1 MVSGDRLETTTGA
14 VITSPSR
21 HRTPV
26 TLAVVDED
34 LLDLG
39 AVADLAAAALEH
51 LAQVLGE
58 GADAALEFGHHRGA
72 LFGDGQGEGQAGGA
86 AGRVGPAV
94 GGVDGEEGEHA
105 AHDGVLLL
113 VRQVAVDDVHGRAE

>member
-14 VITSPSR
+14 VIGF
-21 HRTPV
+21 
-26 TLAVVDED
+26 AVFAPHAGDLVAVDED

-51 LAQVLGE
+51 LAEMLGE
-58 GADAALEFGHHRGA
+58 RADAAFEFGHHRGA
-72 LFGDGQGEGQAGGA
+72 LVGDGQGEGEAGRAAGG
-86 AGRVGPAV
+86 VGPAV

-113 VRQVAVDDVHGRAE
+113 VRAGSGR